1 MNQIKPYTLKGFTLM
16 ELLIVLLL
24 FSLIVSMGLV
34 VANLVKSNFNQ
45 LTQSQLHLVN
55 LQDRDMKLSSFFLD
69 SDSLVYDPTSQQI
82 NSNNRGEVI
91 INKDYIVDKTTNHP
105 IFDSV
110 FDLTLT
116 WISNKTN
123 QKLLTGLF
131 FSCKL
136 NHQTLPFSY
145 HKEYDVATKLHYP
158 FQDSLSIK

>member
-1 MNQIKPYTLKGFTLM
+1 MNQVKPHTLKGFTLM

-69 SDSLVYDPTSQQI
+69 SDSLVYDPTSRQI

-91 INKDYIVDKTTNHP
+91 INKDYIFDKTTNHP

-136 NHQTLPFSY
+136 NHQTLPFYY
-145 HKEYDVATKLHYP
+145 HKEYDVATKLHYL
-158 FQDSLSIK
+158 FQDSLTIK